1 MAKPLDMFLERKN
14 GSVFVLYAIIL
25 FTVVNG
31 LLYVGIYKLLAQY
44 SIILHLSSSL
54 INASYNYAAAAGLS
68 GVIFSLLTW
77 QSYVIDVDTLPYFD
91 IYEYE

>member
-1 MAKPLDMFLERKN
+1 MFLERKN
-14 GSVFVLYAIIL
+14 GSVFVLYAVIL